1 MALCGGLAVLYQD
14 ASEEWR
20 LVILGFWGMLFLS
33 LALAVKGVEKRIQP
47 VGS

>member
-1 MALCGGLAVLYQD
+1 MALCGGFALLYQYT
-14 ASEEWR
+14 SEDWR

-33 LALAVKGVEKRIQP
+33 LALAVKGVEQRIQP

>member
-14 ASEEWR
+14 ASEGWR
-20 LVILGFWGMLFLS
+20 LVILGFWGMLFFF
-33 LALAVKGVEKRIQP
+33 LALAVKGVEQRVQA